1 MYFKSTP
8 NKDPGM
14 YNHSQLTSWQD
25 AFVTVIQRVT
35 RLLKISSVVV
45 IALYALGRWSRME
58 HGRLLLGNAP
68 VNSFGADIQ
77 FALDAVTA
85 VCANLAR
92 LVTDA
97 GFRVGLLE
105 SLLKE
110 TSLRWCFAACLA
122 SLVIVGGLGVLIWG
136 HRHSFLDR
144 TYFRVLDLLLT
155 AGAVCALAGYCFLMS
170 FEAEVFDIKAV
181 LQPVKAE
188 VLAESMQSRAGD
200 FRKMENRI
208 HLLQRLLAN
217 PSNMAE
223 HMTQRPWFRP
233 DADGDQEGPRAQVF
247 TLAILLAVLMAGT
260 LLTIHR
266 LTISCRKDDN
276 DVLKRLGRIIW
287 VIVMISQAFML
298 STLYGKLGRSL
309 VFPVVTLRLDSPD
322 APPTHPVFLLAEDE
336 RQLILYDRL
345 NFFQVRHVPKT
356 RLVSM
361 GTLFQET
368 PFRNRSHE
376 LGEFIPGEAAGM
388 RNIQVSPL

>member
-14 YNHSQLTSWQD
+14 YNHSQLTSWQE
-25 AFVTVIQRVT
+25 AFVTLGQRLMH
-35 RLLKISSVVV
+35 LLKISSVVV
-45 IALYALGRWSRME
+45 IALYAIGRWSRME
-58 HGRLLLGNAP
+58 HGRLLLGHAP
-68 VNSFGADIQ
+68 VNSFEADIQ

-92 LVTDA
+92 LMTDG

-110 TSLRWCFAACLA
+110 ASLMWCFAACLA
-122 SLVIVGGLGVLIWG
+122 ALVIVGGLGVLIWG

-144 TYFRVLDLLLT
+144 TYFRVLDLLLV
-155 AGAVCALAGYCFLMS
+155 AGAVCALAGYFCLMS

-200 FRKMENRI
+200 FRKMENRV

-223 HMTQRPWFRP
+223 HMTRRPWFRP

-247 TLAILLAVLMAGT
+247 TLAVLLAVLMAGT
-260 LLTIHR
+260 ILTIRR
-266 LTISCRKDDN
+266 LALSCRKDDN
-276 DVLKRLGRIIW
+276 DVLKGLGWIVW
-287 VIVMISQAFML
+287 VIVITSQVFML

-309 VFPVVTLRLDSPD
+309 VFPVVTLRLDSPES
-322 APPTHPVFLLAEDE
+322 APTHPVFLLAEDE
-336 RQLILYDRL
+336 SQLVIYDRL
-345 NFFQVRHVPKT
+345 NFFQVRHVPKA

-361 GTLFQET
+361 DTLLQET

-388 RNIQVSPL
+388 RNIQVSTL

>member
-1 MYFKSTP
+1 
-8 NKDPGM
+8 M

-25 AFVTVIQRVT
+25 AFVTYIQRLMH
-35 RLLKISSVVV
+35 LLKISSAIV

-58 HGRLLLGNAP
+58 HGRLLLGYAP
-68 VNSFGADIQ
+68 VNSFEADSQ
-77 FALDAVTA
+77 FVLDAVTA

-110 TSLRWCFAACLA
+110 ASLMWCFAACLA
-122 SLVIVGGLGVLIWG
+122 SLVIVAVLAVLIWG

-144 TYFRVLDLLLT
+144 TYFRVLDLLLV
-155 AGAVCALAGYCFLMS
+155 AGAVCALAGYFRLMS

-200 FRKMENRI
+200 FRKMENRV

-223 HMTQRPWFRP
+223 HMTRRPWFRL

-247 TLAILLAVLMAGT
+247 TLAVLLAVLMAGT
-260 LLTIHR
+260 ILTIR
-266 LTISCRKDDN
+266 SLALSCRKDDSN
-276 DVLKRLGRIIW
+276 ALKRLGRIVW
-287 VIVMISQAFML
+287 VIVITSQVFML

-309 VFPVVTLRLDSPD
+309 VFPVVTLRLDTPE

-336 RQLILYDRL
+336 RQLTVYDRL
-345 NFFQVRHVPKT
+345 NFFQIRHVPKT
-356 RLVSM
+356 RIVSID
-361 GTLFQET
+361 TLFQET

-376 LGEFIPGEAAGM
+376 LGELTPGETAGL
-388 RNIQVSPL
+388 RNAPVGNL